1 MKFTTSSHLLFKFV
15 RLICDFFYCVFLLL
29 GFRLQV
35 EFVFTENH
43 RDGPPEYRDRSYWSL
58 STWALAFYFL
68 VKDLLS
74 LLSLYMTAT
83 KLAKRYCTSVYNFVD
98 TAAVLILVVEGGPGK
113 FEDDVLFCSQVISD
127 AYGINLC
134 FASE

>member
-1 MKFTTSSHLLFKFV
+1 MEIYHINSPSFQICL

-113 FEDDVLFCSQVISD
+113 FEEMFSFVHKSFQMLM
-127 AYGINLC
+127 
-134 FASE
+134 E